1 MGDVIGEVIVDVA
14 GEFLLVELS
23 VGEMTAE
30 LLFVDVALF
39 NGFPTA
45 ISQR

>member
-1 MGDVIGEVIVDVA
+1 MEVFSVEYALLAMQSALLGEV
-14 GEFLLVELS
+14 
-23 VGEMTAE
+23 TAE